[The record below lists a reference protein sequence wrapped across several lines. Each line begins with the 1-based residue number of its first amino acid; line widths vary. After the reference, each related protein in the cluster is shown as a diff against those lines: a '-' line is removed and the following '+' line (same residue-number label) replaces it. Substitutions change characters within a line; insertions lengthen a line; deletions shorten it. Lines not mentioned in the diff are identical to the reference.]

1 MWQSG
6 VSTGAVHRIQ
16 VMIVLQFEDD
26 FLSSHMP
33 EQLPQDT
40 VHLLPAVAGGEWVL
54 LGPLLKVFCL
64 KAL

>member
-1 MWQSG
+1 
-6 VSTGAVHRIQ
+6 
-16 VMIVLQFEDD
+16 MIVLQFEDD